1 MSEINSRLFGMLGFA
16 MRAGK
21 LLLGTDIVCRAMPK
35 RGTGRILLVAVSCT
49 ASLPTK
55 KKLFTK
61 SEFYGIKAIEIPLS
75 VDEIGRVLGKSHPTA
90 AVGVTDS
97 AFAEE
102 ILKAASLKISGKEVS
117 DIGNGD

>member
-1 MSEINSRLFGMLGFA
+1 MGEVNSRLSGMLGFA

-21 LLLGTDIVCRAMPK
+21 LILGTDIVCRAMPK
-35 RGTGRILLVAVSCT
+35 TGGGRILLVAVSCT
-49 ASLPTK
+49 ASDGTK

-61 SEFYGIKAIEIPLS
+61 SEFYGIKAIEIGIS
-75 VDEIGRVLGKSHPTA
+75 ADELGRLLGKSHPTA

-97 AFAEE
+97 GFAEQ

-117 DIGNGD
+117 NLGNGD